1 MKVSILI
8 PLFNEQN
15 TIIKILNKINFE
27 IKSLKNFDFEIIVI
41 NDGSKDNSL
50 IYFKKIQNF
59 IQSLFLMTKIMVR
72 AMH

>member
-27 IKSLKNFDFEIIVI
+27 IKSLKNFDF
-41 NDGSKDNSL
+41 DNS
-50 IYFKKIQNF
+50 N
-59 IQSLFLMTKIMVR
+59 
-72 AMH
+72 

>member
-50 IYFKKIQNF
+50 ILLQENSELYSKLIF
-59 IQSLFLMTKIMVR
+59 MTKIMVR